1 MGYEKPKKTYNLLF
15 ADSEFEGLEV
25 QVKSTSM
32 GNILKLAELDGI
44 NPLKMTQEDL
54 VKIRKLFGILASCMV
69 SWNLE
74 ENGSPVAH
82 DVEGLLDQEP
92 EFVMTIIKAWT
103 RAMTQ
108 AAPPLEKPLLNGEQL
123 EGQLMIPMEPLSQ
136 SQAS

>member
-1 MGYEKPKKTYNLLF
+1 MGYEKPKKIYNLLF
-15 ADSEFEGLEV
+15 ADSDFEGLEV

-44 NPLKMTQEDL
+44 NPLRMSQEDL
-54 VKIRKLFGILASCMV
+54 VKIRSLFGILADCMV
-69 SWNLE
+69 GWNLE
-74 ENGSPVAH
+74 EDGAPVAY
-82 DVEGLLDQEP
+82 DVDGLLDQEP

-108 AAPPLEKPLLNGEQL
+108 ASPDLKKPSKDGEQL
-123 EGQLMIPMEPLSQ
+123 EGQLMIPMEPLSV